1 MKNLNFGR
9 KKRYSARSWSQSKA
23 IKERSEPKK
32 PGLKL
37 HLGCGSNIIPGWVN
51 IDSEEFPGAERLDLR
66 KKLPFDSESAD
77 FIYSEH
83 FIEHIDREDAESLVS
98 ECFRVLKPGGVA
110 RFSCPDLRK
119 LIDEYLAGR
128 TTEWA
133 EMNWLPETPC
143 RMVNEF
149 FRLWGHRFMYDF
161 EELKK
166 LFLDSGLFAVSRVS
180 HKISDYPEL
189 DNLESRPY
197 HGELII
203 EAVKK

>member
-9 KKRYSARSWSQSKA
+9 RKKYSARSKSLSSA
-23 IKERSEPKK
+23 LNKK
-32 PGLKL
+32 SIPNKSALKL
-37 HLGCGSNIIPGWVN
+37 HLGCGPNVIPGWVN
-51 IDSEEFPGAERLDLR
+51 IDAEEIPGAERLDLR
-66 KKLPFDSESAD
+66 EKLPYESESVD
-77 FIYSEH
+77 FVFSEH
-83 FIEHIDREDAESLVS
+83 FIEHIDREDAERLVS

-128 TTEWA
+128 TTEWS

-161 EELKK
+161 DELKN
-166 LFLDSGLFAVSRVS
+166 LFLNSGFFAVSRVS

-189 DNLESRPY
+189 DNLESRPF